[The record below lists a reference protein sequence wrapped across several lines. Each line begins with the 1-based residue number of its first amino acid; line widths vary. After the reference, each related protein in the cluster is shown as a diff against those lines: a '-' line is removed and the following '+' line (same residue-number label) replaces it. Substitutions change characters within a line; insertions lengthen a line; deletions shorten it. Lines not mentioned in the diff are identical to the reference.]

1 VKPPGFPRCDK
12 IVTETFLTSDGRK
25 WKKHPHSPAK
35 SFDHCRTQPTT
46 NCHKKKL
53 MKKTLLTTI
62 GLAAVTLA
70 GVIDANAF
78 TIGNLVISRV
88 GDGSGTLSNAAWNID
103 LLEVTTAGAVQQTI
117 NVPTTGGSRLTASGT
132 ATSELKIRSNGQYLA
147 VTGYDVAVGT
157 ANVAGTT
164 DPRRVLVYN
173 NSGNV
178 STTLTFTGGAGSP
191 YGANNIRGAIPT
203 ADGTA
208 AWTAG
213 HENTSG
219 TPNGFYYLTGSS
231 ETQLVSGNVRTVDI
245 FGGQLYGT
253 TAAGTDTRAFTI
265 GSGLPTTSGQTI
277 GNLTGL
283 PTSGMNYGSM
293 QIFDLDANVA
303 GFDTIYLSNGS
314 NIEKY
319 SLVSGT
325 WTLNNTA
332 SVTSAFMDFTAIQN
346 GTTVDIYAVTATD
359 LFRLT
364 DTAGYNANISGTFGS
379 SLLSAG
385 TNFAFRGID
394 VAPVPEPSTWALLAG
409 SLTVLTILRRR
420 RRNLA

>member
-1 VKPPGFPRCDK
+1 VEKTPVF
-12 IVTETFLTSDGRK
+12 TSEVVR
-25 WKKHPHSPAK
+25 PLSNA
-35 SFDHCRTQPTT
+35 T
-46 NCHKKKL
+46 NNKLPQTKQL

-88 GDGSGTLSNAAWNID
+88 GDGTTALSNAAWNID
-103 LLEVTTAGAVQQTI
+103 LLEVTTAGTLQQTI
-117 NVPTTGGSRLTASGT
+117 NVHTTGASRLTASGT
-132 ATSELKIRSNGQYLA
+132 ATSELKIRSNGEYLA
-147 VTGYDVAVGT
+147 VTGYDAAVGT
-157 ANVAGTT
+157 TNVVNTT
-164 DPRRVLVYN
+164 LSRRVLVYDN
-173 NSGNV
+173 LGNV
-178 STTLTFTGGAGSP
+178 NTTLTFTSGSGAP
-191 YGANNIRGAIPT
+191 YSGNNIRSAIPT

-213 HENTSG
+213 TGSGGSSG
-219 TPNGFYYLTGSS
+219 TFYLTGTS
-231 ETQLVSGNVRTVDI
+231 ETQLVGGNFRTVEI

-253 TAAGTDTRAFTI
+253 TAAGSNTRAFTI
-265 GSGLPTTSGQTI
+265 GSGLPTTTGQTI
-277 GNLTGL
+277 SNLTGL
-283 PTSGMNYGSM
+283 PTTGGNYGSM
-293 QIFDLDANVA
+293 QIFDLDSNVA

-314 NIEKY
+314 GIEKY

-332 SVTSAFMDFTAIQN
+332 TAAGTLMDFTAIQN
-346 GTTVDIYAVTATD
+346 GSTVDIYAVTATD

-364 DTAGYNANISGTFGS
+364 DTAGYNVNISGTFGS

-409 SLTVLTILRRR
+409 SLTVLTIFRRR
-420 RRNLA
+420 RRNLE

>member
-1 VKPPGFPRCDK
+1 
-12 IVTETFLTSDGRK
+12 
-25 WKKHPHSPAK
+25 
-35 SFDHCRTQPTT
+35 
-46 NCHKKKL
+46 
-53 MKKTLLTTI
+53 MI
-62 GLAAVTLA
+62 G
-70 GVIDANAF
+70 
-78 TIGNLVISRV
+78 RV
-88 GDGSGTLSNAAWNID
+88 GDGSAALTNAAWNID
-103 LLEVTTAGAVQQTI
+103 LLEVTTSGSLVQTI
-117 NVPTTGGSRLTASGT
+117 AVPTTGGSRLTASGT

-147 VTGYDVAVGT
+147 VSGYDAPVGT
-157 ANVAGTT
+157 PLVV
-164 DPRRVLVYN
+164 DSPFSRRVLVYDN
-173 NSGNV
+173 LGNV
-178 STTLTFTGGAGSP
+178 STTLTFTGGPGSP
-191 YGANNIRGAIPT
+191 YGGNNIRGAIPT

-213 HENTSG
+213 DESTFG

-253 TAAGTDTRAFTI
+253 TAAGTDTRAFTV
-265 GSGLPTTSGQTI
+265 GTGLPTTTGQTI
-277 GNLTGL
+277 GALTGL
-283 PTSGMNYGSM
+283 PTTGGNYGSM
-293 QIFDLDANVA
+293 QIFDLDTTVT
-303 GFDTIYLSNGS
+303 GFDTIYLSNGTG
-314 NIEKY
+314 IEKW

-332 SVTSAFMDFTAIQN
+332 TAAGTLMDFTAIQN
-346 GTTVDIYAVTATD
+346 GGTVDIYAVTETD

-379 SLLSAG
+379 SLLNAG

>member
-1 VKPPGFPRCDK
+1 
-12 IVTETFLTSDGRK
+12 
-25 WKKHPHSPAK
+25 
-35 SFDHCRTQPTT
+35 
-46 NCHKKKL
+46 
-53 MKKTLLTTI
+53 MKKLLTTV

-70 GVIDANAF
+70 GGINAHAAPF
-78 TIGNLVISRV
+78 GNGTLIISRV
-88 GDGSGTLSNAAWNID
+88 GDGTTTLSNAAWNID

-117 NVPTTGGSRLTASGT
+117 NVPTTGASRLTASGT

-147 VTGYDVAVGT
+147 VTGYDVALGT
-157 ANVAGTT
+157 GNVTSTT

-173 NSGNV
+173 NLGNIN
-178 STTLTFTGGAGSP
+178 TTLTFTGGSGAP
-191 YGANNIRGAIPT
+191 YGGNNIRGAIPT

-253 TAAGTDTRAFTI
+253 TAAGSNTRAFTI
-265 GSGLPTTSGQTI
+265 GSGLPTTSGQSI
-277 GNLTGL
+277 GAMTGL
-283 PTSGMNYGSM
+283 PTTGDSYGSM
-293 QIFDLDANVA
+293 QLFDLDANVA
-303 GFDTIYLSNGS
+303 GFDTIYLSNGTA
-314 NIEKY
+314 IEKW

-325 WTLNNTA
+325 WTLNNTVA
-332 SVTSAFMDFTAIQN
+332 VTNPLMDFTAIQT
-346 GTTVDIYAVTATD
+346 GTTVDIYAVTASD

-364 DTAGYNANISGTFGS
+364 DTAGYNANISGNFGS

-394 VAPVPEPSTWALLAG
+394 VAPIPEPSTWAMLVGGLAA
-409 SLTVLTILRRR
+409 LILLRRR
-420 RRNLA
+420 RPNVE